1 MPPLQT
7 KFETLHA
14 NLQVLNKGQ
23 EYMPKELSFPTESHT
38 KVLLLFF
45 PDQNFCFL
53 YMNTWTVLSFK
64 QTINR
69 MELANFWSVL
79 RDLDENLTCFDT
91 IHSKPLLVI
100 DCKRRRKVQRVSLEW
115 ARMRLNQDRDREREI
130 GSCGAVKDT
139 RLIGEAEGIL
149 FDELWHQVLCSW
161 TRDSRRIWRRKEHVC
176 KNRKKVVQ
184 NPKIESL
191 SLSETKASWIVNGEL
206 FEV

>member
-23 EYMPKELSFPTESHT
+23 EYMPKEYTNYFPTESHT

-53 YMNTWTVLSFK
+53 YMDTWTVLSFK

-115 ARMRLNQDRDREREI
+115 ARMRLNQDRDRERE
-130 GSCGAVKDT
+130 
-139 RLIGEAEGIL
+139 RNRQ
-149 FDELWHQVLCSW
+149 LWRCQGYETNWRGWWDFARWTVASGFVLL
-161 TRDSRRIWRRKEHVC
+161 DSRLEENMKAERACLQESQEGSTKS
-176 KNRKKVVQ
+176 KNW
-184 NPKIESL
+184 ESV
-191 SLSETKASWIVNGEL
+191 IVRD
-206 FEV
+206 